1 MKDLLIIGGVVLVI
15 ILLLR
20 SRNVKQSLSP
30 YQLAQPVTVISNG
43 VAVTPSTQVNTNA
56 LDGLQMVTT

>member
-30 YQLAQPVTVISNG
+30 YQLAQPVTVTSNG
-43 VAVTPSTQVNTNA
+43 VVVTPSTQVNTNA